1 MSSKFRLWPAVASP
15 RAHLMRFRLPAV
27 LAVTALLAQGCAQTP
42 SQLRVGS
49 DPADA
54 SVRVPSTG
62 YRPVLSG
69 YVSQRPVGPKPWREQ
84 NDSVAPAR
92 EK

>member
-1 MSSKFRLWPAVASP
+1 MSSKFRLWPAAATP
-15 RAHLMRFRLPAV
+15 CACLRRFRLPAF
-27 LAVTALLAQGCAQTP
+27 LTVTALLVQGCAQTP
-42 SQLRVGS
+42 AQLRTGS

-54 SVRVPSTG
+54 SVRVPSAS
-62 YRPVLSG
+62 YRPVLNG

>member
-1 MSSKFRLWPAVASP
+1 MSSNFRPWQATATRCARLKQY
-15 RAHLMRFRLPAV
+15 RLPAV
-27 LAVTALLAQGCAQTP
+27 LVLTALLAQGCAQTP
-42 SQLRVGS
+42 PQLFTGS

-54 SVRVPSTG
+54 SVRVQPAAYRSVVAG
-62 YRPVLSG
+62 YA
-69 YVSQRPVGPKPWREQ
+69 SQRPVGPKPWREQ